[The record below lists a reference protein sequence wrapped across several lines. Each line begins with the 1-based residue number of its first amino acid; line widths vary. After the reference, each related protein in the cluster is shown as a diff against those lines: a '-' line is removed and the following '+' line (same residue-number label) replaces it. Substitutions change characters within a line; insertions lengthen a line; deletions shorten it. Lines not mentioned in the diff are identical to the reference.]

1 MLKQFAIVIIF
12 VILPFFDGQSQ
23 ECQCTNDY
31 EKSERYSPPLT
42 TFIGYNKFSHFTN
55 WKIDKAE
62 YDRLFFRKLISDTKT
77 FRLTVFSSNQIK
89 LINPSNSYTLN
100 LTPCENPNIH
110 YEIRL
115 VLNIESNEYR
125 GMIETDQISIEISN
139 SILSIPNQSGN
150 TTSINFISDSI
161 DFSSKAGITETT
173 SDVCTGN
180 IHITNSDVSFTFD
193 KANIY
198 SLNENQVKSGG
209 NKHINLSNYPLFREE
224 NINLISDFEG
234 LLVKESKFLVPFK
247 NSFLNAKGEDLLI
260 NNNLIAGLIVL
271 KYNPGRNSKRIQFN
285 SSQKKIS
292 TSKRRLKKEL
302 RKSGLNNFKIE
313 YLEES
318 IKIYFLKTISD

>member
-1 MLKQFAIVIIF
+1 
-12 VILPFFDGQSQ
+12 
-23 ECQCTNDY
+23 
-31 EKSERYSPPLT
+31 
-42 TFIGYNKFSHFTN
+42 
-55 WKIDKAE
+55 
-62 YDRLFFRKLISDTKT
+62 
-77 FRLTVFSSNQIK
+77 
-89 LINPSNSYTLN
+89 
-100 LTPCENPNIH
+100 
-110 YEIRL
+110 
-115 VLNIESNEYR
+115 
-125 GMIETDQISIEISN
+125 MIETDQISIEISN